1 MKVRSYFLVA
11 LAACTGEITDAGVDD
26 REPPTELG
34 DRFSSTA
41 RRAQVTGTG
50 GAGLRLRTGAGA
62 GFAVLLVMPEG
73 ATVDVIGGPT
83 AGWYNVRY
91 QATTGWAHGDYL
103 EPIAPPQGANNLLP
117 WTANTSHWVTQ
128 GHNGGSHTGAGAWA
142 WDFGMP
148 VGTPILAAHF
158 GTVRLVKG
166 NSTAG
171 GCSSAFANS
180 ANYVIVDQGNGY
192 ESLYLH
198 LSSVSVVAGQTVS
211 RGDLV
216 GHSGQT
222 GWSCGPHLHFQIQL
236 SPSNGGG
243 TGFYNPSIHDY
254 FYDPDV
260 AWDPAPGQLATSK
273 NGVSSQPLQ
282 PADTPGAIVDLHGDV
297 AWDSAMRAAS
307 SE

>member
-1 MKVRSYFLVA
+1 MIDLRVLIAA
-11 LAACTGEITDAGVDD
+11 LAACTGEITDLDGVDD
-26 REPPTELG
+26 SSPPIGEL
-34 DRFSSTA
+34 FATT
-41 RRAQVTGTG
+41 RATIVDTG
-50 GAGLRLRTGAGA
+50 GIGLRLRAGAGS

-83 AGWYNVRY
+83 GGWYNVKY
-91 QATTGWAHGDYL
+91 QGTAGWAHGDYL
-103 EPIAPPQGANNLLP
+103 QPITPPRGANNLLP
-117 WTANTSHWVTQ
+117 WTANTSYFVTQ
-128 GHNGGSHTGAGAWA
+128 GHNGGSHTGHGAWA
-142 WDFGMP
+142 WDFGTP

-166 NSTAG
+166 DSTVG
-171 GCSSAFANS
+171 GCSSAFANN

-198 LSSVSVVAGQTVS
+198 LSSVAVAAGQTVS

-222 GWSCGPHLHFQIQL
+222 GWSCGPHLHFQVQL

-243 TGFYNPSIHDY
+243 NGFYNRSIHDY

-273 NGVSSQPLQ
+273 NGVSSQPIE
-282 PADTPGAIVDLHGDV
+282 PHGGVEWDEVMRSVD
-297 AWDSAMRAAS
+297 R
-307 SE
+307 